1 MITRIIRRSS
11 FDIDTKVLSLTFED
25 PSKDQPVSA
34 TIQINPE
41 NPLWSKVKFLELP
54 DGTEIDFKIIPVKL
68 RKTKQ
73 AHFKILAIRLPL
85 IWEPMFR
92 KSIDPAQET
101 G

>member
-1 MITRIIRRSS
+1 MITLIIRRSS

-25 PSKDQPVSA
+25 PSKDHPVAA

-41 NPLWSKVKFLELP
+41 IPLWSKVRFLELS

-68 RKTKQ
+68 PKTKQ

-85 IWEPMFR
+85 IWEPMFQ